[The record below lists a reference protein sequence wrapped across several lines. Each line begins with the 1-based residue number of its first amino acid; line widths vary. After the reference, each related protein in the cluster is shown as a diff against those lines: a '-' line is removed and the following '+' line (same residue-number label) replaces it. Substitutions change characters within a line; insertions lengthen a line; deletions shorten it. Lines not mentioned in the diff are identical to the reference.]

1 MCEIMDGGE
10 EESIL
15 VKYIGKVDEQGERER
30 PIVSENRDTG
40 IWIWAYLRIGDR
52 EGKRGMVILQ
62 IEKWSGDRGIC
73 MFEPIFGFFWGQYS
87 WSGDRRLLGDLRN

>member
-1 MCEIMDGGE
+1 MDGGE

-30 PIVSENRDTG
+30 PIVSENGDTG
-40 IWIWAYLRIGDR
+40 IWKWACLRIGDR